1 MTRTHKPAVA
11 IFGPTA
17 SGKTKLGIAVSK
29 AFLGEV
35 ISVDSLQCYKPGS
48 IVTAKPEHDEIQD
61 IPHHLIDY
69 LEADE
74 EPDDFVSLAINK
86 MKDITTRNKIP
97 VLVGGSI
104 SLTTP
109 LLQQALKHHYIILA
123 IMLVPHPSSYPQLI
137 ETRSDSMVKQGLLA
151 ELKELK
157 ALEKTLLQGEPD
169 FSRGV
174 WKAIGYPE
182 FHPYLDYDGTS
193 DIRREILYHQGV
205 AMMRAS
211 TLQYGSDQLEWLRH
225 TLTPFLH
232 KQKVASISL
241 NVTDKESWTI
251 EVEGPALSMANQFF
265 HGSHIATSIPRK
277 VSRPRVVCLFGGSS
291 SGNGPSHVQAAKALG
306 VELHRNNITL
316 IYGGG
321 TTGIMGVVASTL
333 VELSGPSSV
342 HGIVPAALAKFE
354 EEATG
359 QITDQSH
366 MSKFGSRTVVR
377 DMHTRKRVMI
387 ETVLNGAPGSGFV
400 ALSGGY
406 GTMEELL
413 EITTWYQLGI
423 HNCGVCVLNVNG
435 FYDGLLH
442 WISKVSEKGFIG
454 PKDANIL
461 KVASSAEGVVKCLED
476 KNLHSKSGS
485 IEWI

>member
-1 MTRTHKPAVA
+1 MTLTRKPAVA
-11 IFGPTA
+11 IFGPTV
-17 SGKTKLGIAVSK
+17 SGKTKLGVAVSK
-29 AFLGEV
+29 AFFGEV

-48 IVTAKPEHDEIQD
+48 IITAKPEHDEIQD
-61 IPHHLIDY
+61 VPHHLIDY

-86 MKDITTRNKIP
+86 MEDITSRKRIP
-97 VLVGGSI
+97 VLVGGST
-104 SLTTP
+104 SLTIP
-109 LLQQALKHHYIILA
+109 LLQQAFKRHYTILG
-123 IMLVPHPSSYPQLI
+123 IMLVPHPSSYQQLVGS
-137 ETRSDSMVKQGLLA
+137 RSDTMIKQGLLP

-157 ALEKTLLQGEPD
+157 ALEETLLQGEPD

-182 FHPYLDYDGTS
+182 FYPYLDYKGPR
-193 DIRREILYHQGV
+193 DITKEALYHQGV

-211 TLQYGSDQLEWLRH
+211 TLQYGFIQLEWLRH

-232 KQKVASISL
+232 QQKVAYISL
-241 NVTDKESWTI
+241 NVTDKQFWNA

-265 HGSHIATSIPRK
+265 HGSHIATSIPGK
-277 VSRPRVVCLFGGSS
+277 ISRPRVVCLFGGSS
-291 SGNGPSHVQAAKALG
+291 SGDDSSHVQAAKALA
-306 VELHRNNITL
+306 VEFHQNNITL

-321 TTGIMGVVASTL
+321 TTGIMGAVASTL
-333 VELSGPSSV
+333 VELSGPASV
-342 HGIVPAALAKFE
+342 HGIVPTALAKFE

-359 QITDQSH
+359 QITDQNYT
-366 MSKFGSRTVVR
+366 SKFGSRTVVR
-377 DMHTRKRVMI
+377 DMHTRKRLMI

-423 HNCGVCVLNVNG
+423 HNCGVCVLNVDG
-435 FYDGLLH
+435 FYDGLLD
-442 WISKVSEKGFIG
+442 WISKVSDKGFIG
-454 PKDANIL
+454 PNDASIL
-461 KVASSAEGVVKCLED
+461 QVATSAEGVAKCLED
-476 KNLHSKSGS
+476 KSQHSRLGR

>member
-17 SGKTKLGIAVSK
+17 SGKTKLGVAVSK

-48 IVTAKPEHDEIQD
+48 IITAKPEHDEIQD

-69 LEADE
+69 LQADE
-74 EPDDFVSLAINK
+74 EPDDFISLAINK
-86 MKDITTRNKIP
+86 MEDIISRNKIP
-97 VLVGGSI
+97 VLVGGST

-109 LLQQALKHHYIILA
+109 LLQQALKHHYIILG
-123 IMLVPHPSSYPQLI
+123 IMLVPHPSSYQQLI
-137 ETRSDSMVKQGLLA
+137 ETRGDAMVKQGLLA
-151 ELKELK
+151 ELRELK
-157 ALEKTLLQGEPD
+157 ALEKTLLQGERD
-169 FSRGV
+169 FNRGV

-182 FHPYLDYDGTS
+182 FSPYLDYDGAS
-193 DIRREILYHQGV
+193 DIKREVLYHQGV
-205 AMMRAS
+205 TMMRAS
-211 TLQYGSDQLEWLRH
+211 TLQYGFNQLEWLRH

-232 KQKVASISL
+232 QQKVATISL
-241 NVTDKESWTI
+241 NVTDKQSWAA

-265 HGSHIATSIPRK
+265 HGTHSVTPVPGK
-277 VSRPRVVCLFGGSS
+277 VSKPRVVCLFGGSS
-291 SGNGPSHVQAAKALG
+291 SGNDPSHVKAAKDLSL
-306 VELHRNNITL
+306 ELHRNNITL

-321 TTGIMGVVASTL
+321 TTGVMGAAASTL

-354 EEATG
+354 ENETG
-359 QITDQSH
+359 QSH

-377 DMHTRKRVMI
+377 DMHTRKRLMI
-387 ETVLNGAPGSGFV
+387 EAVLNGGPGSGFV

-413 EITTWYQLGI
+413 EVATWYQIGI
-423 HNCGVCVLNVNG
+423 HNCNVCVLNVDG
-435 FYDGLLH
+435 FYDGLLD
-442 WISKVSEKGFIG
+442 WVSKVSEKGFIG
-454 PKDANIL
+454 AKDHTIIQ
-461 KVASSAEGVVKCLED
+461 VASSAEGLVRCLEG
-476 KNLHSKSGS
+476 KTQHSEQRR